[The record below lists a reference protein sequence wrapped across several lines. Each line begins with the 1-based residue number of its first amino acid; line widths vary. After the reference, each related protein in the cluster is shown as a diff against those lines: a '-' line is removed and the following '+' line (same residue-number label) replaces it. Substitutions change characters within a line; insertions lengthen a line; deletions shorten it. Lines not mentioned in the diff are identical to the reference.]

1 MGEHEKIDIQCTR
14 SIRTS
19 NCNTPT
25 ARPTTNTNTEL
36 QVEANVPFPTRCRTS
51 FLLYTSPHFIPT
63 SEHQQPLT
71 ASRIHLKIPRKC
83 NHMHN
88 QNKHPSLEHTPKI
101 TTTHCLFTFP
111 LTSTSTCAHK
121 EQIRKKSTTTEQEKK
136 SKKRKTP
143 KKTNKTQSYITT
155 TLLQSLRVPQSR
167 PQ

>member
-1 MGEHEKIDIQCTR
+1 MCGAHIASGLFVAINGSLLEASSLVLIEQYCCCKCD
-14 SIRTS
+14 
-19 NCNTPT
+19 
-25 ARPTTNTNTEL
+25 L
-36 QVEANVPFPTRCRTS
+36 QT
-51 FLLYTSPHFIPT
+51 HFIPT